1 MSLRSSIKKY
11 KVNSSINLTNQ
22 ILKSKLENLIK
33 LTVKRKI
40 PLAYRKKVND
50 RIKSMIYSLNLS
62 NLNKLNKMNIK
73 LPANIRQRLNAQRQ
87 YRGNYNIKENRN
99 SYDKNKK
106 ILNSKLL
113 WLFRPQLYNKLSN
126 KFHYRYNNIRKK
138 EFLHTYRKFGPLNFV
153 KLTNDINANSFTLNK
168 FKIDDI
174 AVQVNNGG
182 PKKHYYNIINFQ
194 KYFGVPWHLKPNQII
209 SEKPHLYSGKPITRK
224 QVKIILFVA

>member
-87 YRGNYNIKENRN
+87 YRDNYKIKENRN

-106 ILNSKLL
+106 ILNSK
-113 WLFRPQLYNKLSN
+113 
-126 KFHYRYNNIRKK
+126 
-138 EFLHTYRKFGPLNFV
+138 
-153 KLTNDINANSFTLNK
+153 
-168 FKIDDI
+168 
-174 AVQVNNGG
+174 
-182 PKKHYYNIINFQ
+182 
-194 KYFGVPWHLKPNQII
+194 
-209 SEKPHLYSGKPITRK
+209 
-224 QVKIILFVA
+224 